1 MLIFATLS
9 AIQFFIES
17 PWQLLVLRLL
27 IGVVLGADY
36 VVSKSLVTE
45 HAPRRFRGRLM
56 SLLAAAWA
64 TGYVTAYL
72 VGYLLTKVDG
82 ESWRY
87 MLAASALPALL
98 IFGFRLGVPES
109 PLWLTQHGR
118 TEQAAAIVRTHLGP
132 DVLPPPAE
140 ATVTKRRGIR
150 VLFTP
155 KFRKRT
161 AVGALFYVCQ
171 VIPFF
176 ALGTFSPQVMES
188 LGVTSKLGAGAAYN
202 AFLLIGAL
210 LGLLVIDRIS
220 RRTFLIGTFFLGA
233 ALLMALVMLAD
244 VSPVLAVSLFA
255 SFALVL
261 AAAVNLEFVYPPE
274 LFPPTYGRP
283 VSESRQPP
291 VESDRRPVHS
301 CCRSSWPPSAS
312 TWRSSRASSSWPSV
326 ASSAGPGPPKPV
338 PSRWARSPNR
348 CSTKPMTT
356 HTTLSSRAGN
366 HTHTKRGT
374 PKRVPLFRRATP
386 PCAMS
391 THARPR
397 KRHKQRRV
405 GNDGPLGALMG
416 RDATHSLLIR
426 RLRTASVRSRSQNRA
441 ARLCNGHDR
450 CGRWR
455 LRCGN
460 RTLRSARPKYSS
472 RPLVTPMDSGN

>member
-1 MLIFATLS
+1 MTNLAARPTSPVAYEDAPLTKFQIRVTIAGTGGQFSDGFILGIIGIVITASTGALGLTPLWIGLLGAATLTGLFFGAIATGPIADRIGRRGIFAWDMLIFATLS

-132 DVLPPPAE
+132 DVLPPPVE

-202 AFLLIGAL
+202 AFLLIGAV

-233 ALLMALVMLAD
+233 ALLMALVLLAD

-274 LFPPTYGRP
+274 LFPTDLRASGVGIATAASRIGSAASTFLLPIVVATFSINVALIACVVVLAIGGLICWAWAP
-283 VSESRQPP
+283 ETGTESLGEVAEQ
-291 VESDRRPVHS
+291 VQQESDD
-301 CCRSSWPPSAS
+301 
-312 TWRSSRASSSWPSV
+312 
-326 ASSAGPGPPKPV
+326 
-338 PSRWARSPNR
+338 
-348 CSTKPMTT
+348 
-356 HTTLSSRAGN
+356 
-366 HTHTKRGT
+366 HTHHC
-374 PKRVPLFRRATP
+374 V
-386 PCAMS
+386 
-391 THARPR
+391 
-397 KRHKQRRV
+397 QQ
-405 GNDGPLGALMG
+405 
-416 RDATHSLLIR
+416 
-426 RLRTASVRSRSQNRA
+426 SR
-441 ARLCNGHDR
+441 
-450 CGRWR
+450 
-455 LRCGN
+455 
-460 RTLRSARPKYSS
+460 
-472 RPLVTPMDSGN
+472 